1 MIKNLGLRIRTWVTT
16 MMRNG
21 VLGRGFRVA
30 MVVGPILTLINQ
42 GPILTLINQG
52 DILIYGDVTPTVL
65 GKIALT
71 FCVPFCVSVY
81 AGAQALGNSAE

>member
-1 MIKNLGLRIRTWVTT
+1 MRTWVTT
-16 MMRNG
+16 MMRSG

-42 GPILTLINQG
+42 G
-52 DILIYGDVTPTVL
+52 DILFNGDVTPTVL

-81 AGAQALGNSAE
+81 AGAQALGNSAGNPPEK

>member
-1 MIKNLGLRIRTWVTT
+1 

-30 MVVGPILTLINQ
+30 MVV

>member
-1 MIKNLGLRIRTWVTT
+1 MIQKLGLRIKTWVTT
-16 MMRNG
+16 MMRKG
-21 VLGRGFRVA
+21 VLGRGLRVA

-42 GPILTLINQG
+42 G
-52 DILIYGDVTPTVL
+52 DILVYGDVTPTVL

-81 AGAQALGNSAE
+81 AGAQAFSSL

>member
-30 MVVGPILTLINQ
+30 MVV

>member
-1 MIKNLGLRIRTWVTT
+1 MIKKLRLRIRTWVTT
-16 MMRNG
+16 MFRNG
-21 VLGRGFRVA
+21 VLGRGLRVA

-42 GPILTLINQG
+42 G
-52 DILIYGDVTPTVL
+52 DILVYGDVTPIVLGKIL

>member
-1 MIKNLGLRIRTWVTT
+1 MIQKLGLRIKTWVTT
-16 MMRNG
+16 MMRKG
-21 VLGRGFRVA
+21 VLGRGLRVA

-42 GPILTLINQG
+42 G
-52 DILIYGDVTPTVL
+52 DILVYGDVTPTVL

-81 AGAQALGNSAE
+81 AGAQALGHSAE